1 VLSVTFILAFALLL
15 LGFIFLVLEFFVP
28 SGGALGTLCAL
39 SLLAAIIVGFMAG
52 PWTGA
57 VILAIEAIVVPAAL
71 AAAVKW
77 WPETPIGRMI
87 LIPLPKSPEE
97 VLPETE
103 NYRGLKELVGK
114 RGTARGLMLPSGIV
128 LIDGKPYDAVSEG
141 VTIEAGQSVLVVGV
155 STQRLVVR
163 PDTTIRAEL
172 VEHAPAAASADP
184 LAQQIAD
191 PFAE

>member
-1 VLSVTFILAFALLL
+1 VFSITFFLAISLLL
-15 LGFIFLVLEFFVP
+15 LGFVFLVLEFFVP

-39 SLLAAIIVGFMAG
+39 SLLAAIVVGFWDG

-57 VILAIEAIVVPAAL
+57 SILAIEGVVVPAAL

-87 LIPLPKSPEE
+87 LIPLPKSPDE

-103 NYRGLKELVGK
+103 NYRGLKQLVGK

-128 LIDGKPYDAVSEG
+128 LIDNKPYDAVGEG
-141 VTIEAGQSVLVVGV
+141 VTIEAGQNVLVVGV

-172 VEHAPAAASADP
+172 VEPAAAAASADP
-184 LAQQIAD
+184 LAQPVAD